1 MSEVFREGEIL
12 PIEVTDPTAIQ
23 QMLVDMENYWDAAEI
38 LTTEMLEQVAKRLET
53 TKSVV
58 KIDKDF
64 HLTNEA
70 RL

>member
-38 LTTEMLEQVAKRLET
+38 LTTEMLEQVAKRLEI